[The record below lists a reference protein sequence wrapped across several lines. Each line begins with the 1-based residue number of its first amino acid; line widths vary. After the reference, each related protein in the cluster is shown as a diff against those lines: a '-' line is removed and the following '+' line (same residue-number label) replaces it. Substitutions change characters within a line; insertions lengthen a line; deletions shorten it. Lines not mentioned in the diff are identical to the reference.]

1 MNPLSSLAPYA
12 ALLKLGAIALLL
24 GFVFFG
30 GRSCGKQAG
39 NAEVKALK
47 LQYAEETARVAG
59 LALKAVELAR
69 KTEQAWGDAF
79 IAVAIQ
85 HQKELNDANAR
96 GDAVAAGLRAGTD
109 RLQKRWSCPVPRAPE
124 APASGRSADAATDD
138 RAESAGRIVAAAATC
153 DAQVRGLQAVLIA
166 ERTP

>member
-1 MNPLSSLAPYA
+1 VTPLAY
-12 ALLKLGAIALLL
+12 LKLIVGGGLLL
-24 GFVFFG
+24 AFG
-30 GRSCGKQAG
+30 LFCRSCGKQAG
-39 NAEVKALK
+39 NDEVS
-47 LQYAEETARVAG
+47 
-59 LALKAVELAR
+59 ALKASHAQTMRGVAEQTAKVAELAR

-79 IAVAIQ
+79 IAVALQ

-109 RLQKRWSCPVPRAPE
+109 RLQKRWTCPVPRAPE

-166 ERTP
+166 ERAP